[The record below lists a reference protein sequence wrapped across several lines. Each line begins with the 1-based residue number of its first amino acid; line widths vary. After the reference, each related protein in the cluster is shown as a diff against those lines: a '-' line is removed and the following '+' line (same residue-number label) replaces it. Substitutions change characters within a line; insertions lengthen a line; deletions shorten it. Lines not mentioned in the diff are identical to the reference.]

1 LKKIKITESQYNRIV
16 ESIKLPVKVGDTVLM
31 GKFKNK
37 KVVVKDIEWN
47 EKGDLLI
54 NGKPALKMRIPK
66 KKKKKD

>member
-1 LKKIKITESQYNRIV
+1 MDIMGIIEEMVT
-16 ESIKLPVKVGDTVLM
+16 ESIKLPVEVGDTVLM

-37 KVVVKDIEWN
+37 KTVVKTIEWN

-66 KKKKKD
+66 KAKKD